1 MTVSEVIAK
10 SLVSCFFL
18 THGVVTIFVPV
29 PNVIA
34 ITEFEG
40 SFLIVGSIENDSEFA
55 TLKERGVSLSLASLY
70 SGMS

>member
-1 MTVSEVIAK
+1 
-10 SLVSCFFL
+10 L